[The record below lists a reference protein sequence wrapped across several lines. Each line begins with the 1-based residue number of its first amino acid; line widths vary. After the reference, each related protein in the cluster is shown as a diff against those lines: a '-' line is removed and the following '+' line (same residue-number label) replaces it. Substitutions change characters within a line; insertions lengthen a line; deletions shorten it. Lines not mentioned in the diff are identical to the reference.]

1 MLSAPARGRRRNNVP
16 HLSLHLATPLA
27 LAAVL
32 GVVAPRLIVKTVKVG
47 LLLAAPAL
55 IYLLHMH

>member
-1 MLSAPARGRRRNNVP
+1 VP
-16 HLSLHLATPLA
+16 HVSLHLATPLA
-27 LAAVL
+27 LAAML
-32 GVVAPRLIVKTVKVG
+32 GVVALRLIVKTVKVG